1 MIGATMVSLS
11 KAKYKMAYV
20 PIPIMREN
28 AINGLINCFSGN
40 RNLKKG
46 KKTRKT
52 SPTLNAVNRSGGI
65 VLMPNFPT
73 G

>member
-1 MIGATMVSLS
+1 
-11 KAKYKMAYV
+11 
-20 PIPIMREN
+20 MREN

>member
-1 MIGATMVSLS
+1 GMISF
-11 KAKYKMAYV
+11 
-20 PIPIMREN
+20 
-28 AINGLINCFSGN
+28 FSGN

-46 KKTRKT
+46 KNARKM
-52 SPTLNAVNRSGGI
+52 SPTLNAVNSNGGI